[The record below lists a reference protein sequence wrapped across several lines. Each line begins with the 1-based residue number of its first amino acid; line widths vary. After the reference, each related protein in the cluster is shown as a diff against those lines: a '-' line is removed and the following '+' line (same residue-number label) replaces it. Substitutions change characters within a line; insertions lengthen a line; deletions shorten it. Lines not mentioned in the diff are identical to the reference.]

1 MALRKEFK
9 ISCLLTQFSRQV
21 YYYVTMY
28 HSMDV
33 IGISGPPCSGK
44 DVAAEYLSKFYGYK
58 QISTGDLLR
67 EKAKV

>member
-1 MALRKEFK
+1 
-9 ISCLLTQFSRQV
+9 
-21 YYYVTMY
+21 MY

>member
-1 MALRKEFK
+1 
-9 ISCLLTQFSRQV
+9 
-21 YYYVTMY
+21 
-28 HSMDV
+28 MDV

-67 EKAKV
+67 EKAKVWANLLARMARLKLN